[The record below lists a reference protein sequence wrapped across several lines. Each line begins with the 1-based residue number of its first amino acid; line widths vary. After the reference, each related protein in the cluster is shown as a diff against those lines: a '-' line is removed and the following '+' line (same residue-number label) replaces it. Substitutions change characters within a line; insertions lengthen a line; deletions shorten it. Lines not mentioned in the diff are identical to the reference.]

1 MTERFLV
8 LRALLIAALALS
20 VFACS
25 RQSPSGPTQ
34 VTQTPTFSGE
44 GFVGDTAFR
53 AVIGARVEVLD
64 GENAG
69 VFAITDDQGKFTIT
83 TPDKFSAGFSVRVTK
98 DGYVPATKMVACA
111 VGCLVITLQSV
122 AAAVDVM
129 GTYTLTLVA
138 ADTCSAQLPDA
149 LRTRTYTVTISPTP
163 LGGVPPGP
171 FGAVV
176 SGGLFLPDHNSLVVG
191 VAGTYVAVGVV
202 DDDYADGLVEQVA
215 PAAYLNIV
223 GGAHFSV
230 ETSGLSTISAPFDG
244 RFGYCVSG
252 TAPVSSF
259 HSCWTDHPSS
269 ECASAN
275 HRLILARR

>member
-1 MTERFLV
+1 
-8 LRALLIAALALS
+8 
-20 VFACS
+20 
-25 RQSPSGPTQ
+25 
-34 VTQTPTFSGE
+34 
-44 GFVGDTAFR
+44 
-53 AVIGARVEVLD
+53 VLD

-122 AAAVDVM
+122 AAAADVM

-163 LGGVPPGP
+163 VGGVPLGP

-223 GGAHFSV
+223 GGPISLWRPPASPRSQLPSTV
-230 ETSGLSTISAPFDG
+230 GLGTASAAPRLCPVSIRAGLTTPHQSAPPPITG
-244 RFGYCVSG
+244 
-252 TAPVSSF
+252 SS
-259 HSCWTDHPSS
+259 
-269 ECASAN
+269 
-275 HRLILARR
+275 